1 MKGKQEASE
10 RMLHEVEAT
19 QLSDSEFKDL
29 VISKSNELTKNY
41 QKLQGNYNEFTAN
54 YTNMKKE
61 IETINKGQEK

>member
-1 MKGKQEASE
+1 MERQRNNPQMKGKQEASE

-41 QKLQGNYNEFTAN
+41 QNYRETTMNSLQT
-54 YTNMKKE
+54 MSK
-61 IETINKGQEK
+61 